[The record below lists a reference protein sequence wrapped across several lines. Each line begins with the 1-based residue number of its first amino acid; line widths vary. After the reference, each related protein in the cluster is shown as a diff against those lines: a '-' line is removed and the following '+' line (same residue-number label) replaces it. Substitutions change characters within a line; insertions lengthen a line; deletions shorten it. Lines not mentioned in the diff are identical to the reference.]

1 MNWNK
6 IQLIGIIA
14 VTIFCFVMLGTSSK
28 AEEHFKEMPPGQWDY
43 SQFFVKAVN
52 LYCGTTETKFEGSE
66 KIFGEKPMSTTSV
79 HSYYADGTKGPAIGV
94 MSFWYNV
101 EYNSGTLL
109 MTLFGTP
116 FTCLL
121 GYGRDWVHDENMLL
135 DIVNK
140 QINANPL
147 PTP

>member
-1 MNWNK
+1 
-6 IQLIGIIA
+6 
-14 VTIFCFVMLGTSSK
+14 
-28 AEEHFKEMPPGQWDY
+28 
-43 SQFFVKAVN
+43 
-52 LYCGTTETKFEGSE
+52 
-66 KIFGEKPMSTTSV
+66 
-79 HSYYADGTKGPAIGV
+79 

-135 DIVNK
+135 DVVNK